1 MIYCM
6 FWFDA
11 FFPLL
16 INLLMFNLNI
26 ITGTSGDVCRTQMQ
40 NTEENIYF
48 GRYFC
53 FIVNL
58 NSNNKLYINQQPQL
72 D

>member
-1 MIYCM
+1 
-6 FWFDA
+6 
-11 FFPLL
+11 
-16 INLLMFNLNI
+16 MFNLNI

-53 FIVNL
+53 FIV
-58 NSNNKLYINQQPQL
+58 I
-72 D
+72 